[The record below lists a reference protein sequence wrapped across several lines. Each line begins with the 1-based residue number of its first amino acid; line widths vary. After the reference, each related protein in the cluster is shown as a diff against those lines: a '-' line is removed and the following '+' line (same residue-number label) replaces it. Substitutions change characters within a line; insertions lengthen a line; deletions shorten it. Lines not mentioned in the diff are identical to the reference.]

1 MFIEAQI
8 RDGGFHFRG
17 DRSASLGQPV
27 GAEGLHGGWE
37 SAADRIAAW
46 TDDNGFFP
54 VFYFA
59 DVQRCM
65 VSSSVLELIAN
76 GAPSDLNDR
85 ALGVFFR
92 LGWFIGEDTPF
103 ASIRVLPPGGRLD
116 WRGGRVE
123 VSQRAIDVPE
133 QALTLARAQDR
144 FVELFRES
152 VERCVA
158 VAGGDIVVPLSGGRD
173 SRHILLELSRQKV
186 DVKACLTYNYN
197 LAGLDNEAAAAKAVT
212 DRLRQ
217 PHQILDGK
225 RIGYAERMRTA
236 ALTHFCAD
244 EHPQMLALRDHPQI
258 GSMTLFDGIGGDV
271 LSRNG
276 GFSSA
281 SAEAFVDARDW
292 RGLAATLMQ
301 GHANGLGFSVED
313 YLASRRL
320 DQRCPRQDALD
331 DLSRTIER
339 HSGFADPYSA
349 FLFFSRTRREIALA
363 PTAMLS
369 TARAVVCPYVSADL
383 VRFLL
388 SLPRH
393 VTRGGKFHDE
403 VIARAFPQMDGMAY
417 ASMARRWS
425 RQPLRAHVAKVM
437 RSLQVS
443 ASIRRLGPGMVRE
456 ANYLWQRRGART
468 EMYDCLLDGLALASS
483 ADGAKKL
490 LRIAHKNESPRARLT
505 AAATHATNVTHDSP

>member
-8 RDGGFHFRG
+8 LDGRLVFRG
-17 DRSASLGQPV
+17 DRSASLGHPV
-27 GAEGLHGGWE
+27 GAEGLHGGWQ
-37 SAADRIAAW
+37 SADDHVAAW
-46 TDDNGFFP
+46 TDDNGLFP

-59 DVQRCM
+59 DDRRCM

-76 GAPSDLNDR
+76 GAPSDLNDP

-103 ASIRVLPPGGRLD
+103 ASIRALPPGGRLD
-116 WRGGRVE
+116 WRSGRLE
-123 VSQRAIDVPE
+123 LRQRTIDVAERPM
-133 QALTLARAQDR
+133 TIARAQDC

-158 VAGGDIVVPLSGGRD
+158 AAGGDIVVPLSGGRD

-186 DVKACLTYNYN
+186 DVKVCLTYNHN
-197 LAGLDNEAAAAKAVT
+197 LAGLDHEASAAKAVT

-217 PHQILDGK
+217 PHQIIDGL

-236 ALTHFCAD
+236 ALTHFCSD

-258 GSMTLFDGIGGDV
+258 GAMTLFDGIGGDV

-276 GFSSA
+276 GFSSLGA
-281 SAEAFVDARDW
+281 NAFVDARDW
-292 RGLAATLMQ
+292 RGLASTLME
-301 GHANGLGFSVED
+301 GHAHGLGYSVED
-313 YLASRRL
+313 YLASRGL
-320 DQRCPRQDALD
+320 GQRCPRHDALD
-331 DLSRTIER
+331 YLSRTIER
-339 HSGFADPYSA
+339 HAGFADPYTA

-383 VRFLL
+383 IRFLL
-388 SLPRH
+388 SLPREI
-393 VTRGGKFHDE
+393 TRGGQFHDE
-403 VIARAFPQMDGMAY
+403 IIARAFPQMDGLAY
-417 ASMARRWS
+417 ATTARRWS
-425 RQPLRAHVAKVM
+425 RQPIRSHVAKVL
-437 RSLQVS
+437 RSLQLS
-443 ASIRRLGPGMVRE
+443 ASIHRLGPGMVRE

-468 EMYDCLLDGLALASS
+468 EAQDCLLDGLALASS
-483 ADGAKKL
+483 AAGARRL
-490 LRIAHKNESPRARLT
+490 LRVAHKDHAKRARPT
-505 AAATHATNVTHDSP
+505 APAPHASHVAP